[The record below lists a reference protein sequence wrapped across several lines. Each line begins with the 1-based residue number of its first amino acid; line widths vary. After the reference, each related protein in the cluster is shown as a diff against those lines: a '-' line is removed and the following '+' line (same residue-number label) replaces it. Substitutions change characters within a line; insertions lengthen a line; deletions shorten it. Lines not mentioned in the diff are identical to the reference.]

1 MGGRKIGVQDVD
13 FERRVVTVRQGKGD
27 KERRAPLPD
36 AVVAPLKQHLV
47 QVKETHSQDL
57 ARGFG
62 KVELPHAFARK
73 SPHAARNWLWQY
85 V

>member
-1 MGGRKIGVQDVD
+1 MSISSAAWRPSAREKAT
-13 FERRVVTVRQGKGD
+13 RS
-27 KERRAPLPD
+27 AALPD